1 MIHVLYLS
9 LLTSTYYTL
18 TVSSSSFEKACP
30 TCGVTY
36 SMRTGKFGPEYKATG
51 IAGFVNTWAKT
62 ATVNN
67 ASQDVPAYIITR
79 DEQTGKVY
87 CRDR

>member
-1 MIHVLYLS
+1 M
-9 LLTSTYYTL
+9 
-18 TVSSSSFEKACP
+18 K
-30 TCGVTY
+30 
-36 SMRTGKFGPEYKATG
+36 TGKFGPEYKVNG
-51 IAGFVNTWAKT
+51 LAGFVNTWAKT